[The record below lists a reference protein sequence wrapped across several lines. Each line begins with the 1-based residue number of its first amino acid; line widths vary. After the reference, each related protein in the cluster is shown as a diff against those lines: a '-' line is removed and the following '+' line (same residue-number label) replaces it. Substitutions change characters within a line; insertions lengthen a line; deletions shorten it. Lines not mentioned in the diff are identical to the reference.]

1 MSFLEKYY
9 KRIEKGYAATHWSAI
24 ELADEEI
31 KELWEAINQL
41 RKRIRYDEADDAKL
55 QERVDGL
62 VKEIEALKADRDE
75 LQNDVDN
82 LNERV
87 GDNEDAIT
95 NIEEQLDDIK
105 DDVSYIKANVKES
118 EESFPEDYIF

>member
-9 KRIEKGYAATHWSAI
+9 KGIERGESPTEWRAI
-24 ELADEEI
+24 ELADKEV
-31 KELWEAINQL
+31 KELWGAINQL

-75 LQNDVDN
+75 LQGNYDDILDRLSNVEDDIEILDERVDN
-82 LNERV
+82 
-87 GDNEDAIT
+87 
-95 NIEEQLDDIK
+95 IE
-105 DDVSYIKANVKES
+105 DDVRRLDVFTEGDGDIDGT
-118 EESFPEDYIF
+118 EEDI

>member
-9 KRIEKGYAATHWSAI
+9 KGIERGESPTEWRAI
-24 ELADEEI
+24 ELADKEV
-31 KELWEAINQL
+31 KELWGAINQL

-62 VKEIEALKADRDE
+62 EKEIEALKADRDE

-95 NIEEQLDDIK
+95 SIEEQLDDIK
-105 DDVSYIKANVKES
+105 DDVSYLKANVKES